1 MRKRLSILW
10 IIPAL
15 VLHLCITAHATEIGA
30 ERENN
35 SSVLQ
40 LVVMYTDKDGVE
52 HPVQGGSGFLIG
64 DKKSEASYIIT
75 AKEVTSVSEEISEQV
90 IKLYAKDKEISELK
104 YTIKAVI
111 RRDVMIDAQIVVESD
126 EMGISIWKLSQPLY
140 DRQPLVLC
148 DDDLTDIMGQ
158 DVSVFGFPTAPSFE
172 AESVY
177 YTMNDVISQN
187 GTFIGDGIENNVKY
201 LYHNIVPSQGLIG
214 GPILNS
220 DGNVVAVFQSKQAQ
234 NGYYSLAISEIIPV
248 LEALGI
254 PYNTT
259 GKIAAEL
266 QAELNA
272 MVHKEELQELI
283 TEAEAL
289 DSKIYTVNSFNALLE
304 TVTAAQEI
312 NNNSGATQE
321 EVDVAVD
328 NLKLSMKGLEEKIPI
343 WIIVVVLAL
352 ILLVVS
358 LIVVI
363 ILMKTKPKRD
373 EKKRKKLEEM
383 TVTEAAPVFGEQKVQ
398 KEDYKKLVTQNMQ
411 CFEERKENKPISQY
425 EGYGETTVFQQDDAD
440 SMELYSGNTGQR
452 AYLIRKRTCEKI
464 IISEDEFV
472 LGKDASQTDYCIN
485 GNSAISRAH
494 AVIICKNS
502 EYDVSD
508 KNATNGTFVNNVKVA
523 PFQKAVLKDG
533 DILRLAD
540 ENFEFRISEE

>member
-1 MRKRLSILW
+1 MRKKWSILW

-15 VLHLCITAHATEIGA
+15 FLHLCIIVHATETDAGN
-30 ERENN
+30 ENK

-40 LVVMYTDKDGVE
+40 LVVMYTDEDGIE

-64 DKKSEASYIIT
+64 DEESGAGYVIT
-75 AKEVTSVSEEISEQV
+75 AKEVTTVSEAIAEQV
-90 IKLYAKDKEISELK
+90 VELYTEDKEVAELD

-126 EMGISIWKLSQPLY
+126 EMGVSIWKLSQPLY
-140 DRQPLVLC
+140 DRKPLVLC

-158 DVSVFGFPTAPSFE
+158 DVSVFGFPTAPSLE
-172 AESVY
+172 TEPVY
-177 YTMNDVISQN
+177 YTMDDVISQN
-187 GTFIGDGIENNVKY
+187 GAFIGDGIENNVKY
-201 LYHNIVPSQGLIG
+201 LYHNIVPSQGFIG

-234 NGYYSLAISEIIPV
+234 NGYYSLEVSEIIPV

-266 QAELNA
+266 QAELDA

-283 TEAEAL
+283 NEAEML
-289 DSKIYTVNSFNALLE
+289 DGKLYTVNSYNALTE
-304 TVTAAQEI
+304 TLTVAQEI
-312 NNNSGATQE
+312 NNNSDATQE
-321 EVDVAVD
+321 EVDTAVE
-328 NLKLSMKGLEEKIPI
+328 NLKLSIEGLEEKIPI
-343 WIIVVVLAL
+343 WIIVVVVAL
-352 ILLVVS
+352 IILVVS

-363 ILMKTKPKRD
+363 VLMKTKPKRD
-373 EKKRKKLEEM
+373 EKKLKKLEEI
-383 TVTEAAPVFGEQKVQ
+383 TVTEAAPVFDEQKVQ
-398 KEDYKKLVTQNMQ
+398 KEDYKKLVTQNIQ
-411 CFEERKENKPISQY
+411 CFEESKENNTINQY
-425 EGYGETTVFQQDDAD
+425 EGFGETTVFQQDDAD
-440 SMELYSGNTGQR
+440 SMELYSGNTGKH

-494 AVIICKNS
+494 AVIIYKNS
-502 EYDVSD
+502 QYDVSD
-508 KNATNGTFVNNVKVA
+508 KNATNGTFVNDVKVA
-523 PFQKAVLKDG
+523 PFQKASLKDG

-540 ENFEFRISEE
+540 ENFEFRIGE

>member
-1 MRKRLSILW
+1 MRKKWSILW

-15 VLHLCITAHATEIGA
+15 FLHLCIIVHATETDA
-30 ERENN
+30 ENENK

-40 LVVMYTDKDGVE
+40 LVVMYTDEDGIE

-64 DKKSEASYIIT
+64 DEESGAGYVIT
-75 AKEVTSVSEEISEQV
+75 AKEVTTVSEAIAEQV
-90 IKLYAKDKEISELK
+90 VELYAEDKEVAELD

-126 EMGISIWKLSQPLY
+126 EMGVSIWKLSQPLY
-140 DRQPLVLC
+140 DRKPLVLC

-158 DVSVFGFPTAPSFE
+158 DVSVFGFPTAPSLE
-172 AESVY
+172 TEPVY
-177 YTMNDVISQN
+177 YTMDDVISQN
-187 GTFIGDGIENNVKY
+187 GAFIGDGIENNVKY
-201 LYHNIVPSQGLIG
+201 LYHNIVPSQGFIG

-234 NGYYSLAISEIIPV
+234 NGYYSLEVSEIIPV

-266 QAELNA
+266 QAELDA

-283 TEAEAL
+283 NEAEML
-289 DSKIYTVNSFNALLE
+289 DGKLYTVNSYNALTE
-304 TVTAAQEI
+304 TLTVAQEI
-312 NNNSGATQE
+312 NNNSDVTQE
-321 EVDVAVD
+321 EVDTAVE
-328 NLKLSMKGLEEKIPI
+328 NLKLSIEGLEEKIPI
-343 WIIVVVLAL
+343 WIIVVVVAL
-352 ILLVVS
+352 IILVVS

-363 ILMKTKPKRD
+363 VLMKTKPKRD
-373 EKKRKKLEEM
+373 EKKLKKLEEI
-383 TVTEAAPVFGEQKVQ
+383 TVTEAAPVFDEQKVQ
-398 KEDYKKLVTQNMQ
+398 KEDYKKLVTQNIQ
-411 CFEERKENKPISQY
+411 CFEESKENNTINQY
-425 EGYGETTVFQQDDAD
+425 EGFGETTVFQQDDAD
-440 SMELYSGNTGQR
+440 SMELYSRNIGKH

-494 AVIICKNS
+494 AVIIYKNS
-502 EYDVSD
+502 QYDVSD
-508 KNATNGTFVNNVKVA
+508 KNATNGTFVNDVKVA
-523 PFQKAVLKDG
+523 PFQKASLKDG

-540 ENFEFRISEE
+540 ENFEFRIGE